1 MQVNKLK
8 CVNFRNIEQTEI
20 EPCQEMNVI
29 YGENAQGKTNLL
41 EAIWLFTGA
50 KSFRSAKDSAFL
62 KNGSSKGYCELDFSA
77 EGTEYNAE
85 MEFDEK
91 TDNGKVHQ
99 TLKDCV
105 LTTTIKSEEECSLF
119 GISEK
124 VLVKEE
130 TKMEQTLPE
139 GTILIWS
146 EESGYIIPTFQMT
159 TLEELIEDAN
169 AIKEIYSAG
178 GEVDDT
184 KGNEG

>member
-1 MQVNKLK
+1 MEKIEYYTVKPNLK
-8 CVNFRNIEQTEI
+8 Q
-20 EPCQEMNVI
+20 
-29 YGENAQGKTNLL
+29 
-41 EAIWLFTGA
+41 LFGRKVT
-50 KSFRSAKDSAFL
+50 K
-62 KNGSSKGYCELDFSA
+62 
-77 EGTEYNAE
+77 E

-159 TLEELIEDAN
+159 TLDQIKKDIEEIQS
-169 AIKEIYSAG
+169 IYLG
-178 GEVDDT
+178 GEIDEV